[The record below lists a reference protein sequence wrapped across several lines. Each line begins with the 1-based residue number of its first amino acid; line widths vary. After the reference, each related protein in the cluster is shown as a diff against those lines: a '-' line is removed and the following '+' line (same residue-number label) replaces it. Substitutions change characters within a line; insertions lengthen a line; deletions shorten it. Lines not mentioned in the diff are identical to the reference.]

1 MPALTFHVSMSLDGF
16 ITGPDPRPGA
26 PLGTGGEQLRAGLRG
41 WPASVGALVMGRST
55 FDVGMAPEQL
65 ELPVFVVTHRPR
77 APLSHPGGATFEFV
91 ADGVEAAVERACA
104 AAGARDV
111 AVAGGARLAQQ
122 LLERGRLD
130 ELTVAVVPVLLGG
143 GTRLFGP
150 LGTPPPALELV
161 DVERGVAVTQLSYR
175 TPGATRPARATRP
188 AARREP
194 EGELAVDVRDLRK
207 AYGRRP
213 VLRGLSFSVAAGQ
226 IFGIAGRNGAGK
238 TTTVEIVQG
247 LRHRDAGHVEVL
259 GLDPARERARLR
271 HARGVPV
278 ADLRAAGPAAG
289 RRGAAAVRAA
299 RRRRRGLARAPPA
312 TWRLTGARAAVR
324 HALGRPAA
332 APVPRARTRQP
343 AAARVPRRA
352 DPGPGPRGP
361 ARDVGA
367 RRAGRAQGAT
377 VVLVTHDMDEAER
390 LCDRIAVHP
399 RRRAARVRAAG
410 RAGQLRRAASRCGSR
425 RRTPRCSSG
434 VARMAGVS
442 GVDYDGAVADVTGRS
457 RRGGADRG
465 RAGPAR
471 APRRRLHGDPA
482 VARGRRRRA
491 ARRER
496 AR

>member
-1 MPALTFHVSMSLDGF
+1 MPALTFHVSVSLDGF

-55 FDVGMAPEQL
+55 FDVGMAPEQP

-77 APLSHPGGATFEFV
+77 APLSHPDGATFEFV
-91 ADGVEAAVERACA
+91 ADGVEAALERARA
-104 AAGARDV
+104 AAGPRDV
-111 AVAGGARLAQQ
+111 AVAGGAGLAQQ
-122 LLERGRLD
+122 LLERGLLD

-175 TPGATRPARATRP
+175 TPGAARPARASRP

-194 EGELAVDVRDLRK
+194 AGELAVDVRDLRK

-271 HARGVPV
+271 TLVGSQLQTSALPDRLRVGEALRLFARLAGDVVDWRELAGTWRLEPV
-278 ADLRAAGPAAG
+278 LEQPFGTLSGGQRQRLFLALALVNRPRLVFLDELTQGLDP
-289 RRGAAAVRAA
+289 AA
-299 RRRRRGLARAPPA
+299 RRE
-312 TWRLTGARAAVR
+312 TWTLVEQ
-324 HALGRPAA
+324 
-332 APVPRARTRQP
+332 V
-343 AAARVPRRA
+343 
-352 DPGPGPRGP
+352 
-361 ARDVGA
+361 
-367 RRAGRAQGAT
+367 RAQGAT

-390 LCDRIAVHP
+390 LCDRIAVIHDGALLVCGRP
-399 RRRAARVRAAG
+399 DELVNAAG
-410 RAGQLRRAASRCGSR
+410 SVAVRF
-425 RRTPRCSSG
+425 SSADAEVLDG

-442 GVDYDGAVADVTGRS
+442 GVDYDGAVADVTAEA
-457 RRGGADRG
+457 GAVVRI
-465 RAGPAR
+465 AAE
-471 APRRRLHGDPA
+471 L
-482 VARGRRRRA
+482 
-491 ARRER
+491 ARRELPADDFTVVR
-496 AR
+496 PSLEDAVVALLDGDRR